1 MKDQENILVIG
12 AGLAGLITATWL
24 KENNK
29 SFDWISPN
37 SNNFTNEKELK
48 NFINESSF
56 SYSPKL
62 SRNDYL
68 LDQIKADQLFGKV
81 ECHNFKLSRSVRF
94 GGLGNYWGANLA
106 KKYILKKISSDK
118 FDFESAIEFV
128 NNFLPSVSSSKLIV
142 NKNFNKF
149 QENFVD
155 QISNFINN
163 NSKNFISYPSD
174 LCLNNPHGIKKSLL
188 DHNEYVFG
196 NFRDE
201 CQDFNLRKK
210 IKKGVVEEIKIIS
223 DDSSIVSFTNPI
235 NGAKKSKTYSKIFLC
250 AGAIESFRIAND
262 ALFKINQKFTTYY
275 SCKLNHHPIATSFCF
290 VKRSKYDSGLV
301 ASSMIDVAYKD
312 CCYINFV
319 PLMPLLRW
327 KLQKSKIL
335 KKIIFN
341 KFITPLISKFWVTNL
356 YFDSKMSDSYIQY
369 FKTDN
374 DSKSNVKVFGSY
386 HPSHNSF
393 MKKTI
398 KSISNEFR
406 KLGIFIFLPRILPP
420 GTDQHIGGSLNS
432 ICHESSGNI
441 FSKKIKTNIYAID
454 ASSEKDMN
462 ISNPTFHFL
471 LKTIKK
477 LEYIFE
483 Q

>member
-1 MKDQENILVIG
+1 MKDGENILVIG
-12 AGLAGLITATWL
+12 AGLTGLITATWL
-24 KENNK
+24 TENNK

-223 DDSSIVSFTNPI
+223 DDSSIVSFTNPN
-235 NGAKKSKTYSKIFLC
+235 NGAKKSKTYSKTFLR
-250 AGAIESFRIAND
+250 AGAIESFRITNN
-262 ALFKINQKFTTYY
+262 ALL
-275 SCKLNHHPIATSFCF
+275 KL
-290 VKRSKYDSGLV
+290 
-301 ASSMIDVAYKD
+301 
-312 CCYINFV
+312 
-319 PLMPLLRW
+319 
-327 KLQKSKIL
+327 
-335 KKIIFN
+335 
-341 KFITPLISKFWVTNL
+341 
-356 YFDSKMSDSYIQY
+356 
-369 FKTDN
+369 
-374 DSKSNVKVFGSY
+374 
-386 HPSHNSF
+386 
-393 MKKTI
+393 I
-398 KSISNEFR
+398 KSSQLI
-406 KLGIFIFLPRILPP
+406 ILE
-420 GTDQHIGGSLNS
+420 N
-432 ICHESSGNI
+432 
-441 FSKKIKTNIYAID
+441 
-454 ASSEKDMN
+454 
-462 ISNPTFHFL
+462 
-471 LKTIKK
+471 
-477 LEYIFE
+477 
-483 Q
+483 